1 MSEKY
6 IPTVLLGFID
16 SYTNKRITELKQQI
30 IRDRW
35 HTIELEKAVDKI
47 HDKQQN

>member
-1 MSEKY
+1 MNWMEH
-6 IPTVLLGFID
+6 
-16 SYTNKRITELKQQI
+16 YTDKRIAELRKQI

-47 HDKQQN
+47 SIMQQDKNKAPSED